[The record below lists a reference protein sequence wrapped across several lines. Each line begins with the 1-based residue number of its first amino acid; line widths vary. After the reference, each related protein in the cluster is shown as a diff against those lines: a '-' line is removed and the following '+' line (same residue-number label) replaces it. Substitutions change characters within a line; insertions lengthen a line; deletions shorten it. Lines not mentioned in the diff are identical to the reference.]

1 MKKYDENNCKFPHVV
16 FYYVKK
22 LQKNAARKDFPVVY
36 YIFFILYYLVM
47 PNEKGFFAF
56 LNKIKPKKKE
66 KKEQREQTVLEEIF
80 NAITHGLGVFAAV
93 AATVILIVVSIKNDR
108 PVSIVLANTIF
119 GSTMIFLYLMSTLY
133 HSLVFTK
140 AGFLFQIFDH
150 CAIFI
155 LIAGTYTPIAFQ
167 VGGSFGW
174 AMFGIIWG
182 LAVIGIV
189 FEAVFKSKV
198 KKLSM
203 ILYVVMGWF
212 VVMARNPVLDNV
224 YYGLVPW
231 IMAGGVAY
239 TGGIIFY
246 VLQEK
251 YFFHILWHIA
261 VIIGTVFHFFG
272 VLFYIA

>member
-1 MKKYDENNCKFPHVV
+1 
-16 FYYVKK
+16 
-22 LQKNAARKDFPVVY
+22 
-36 YIFFILYYLVM
+36 M

-140 AGFLFQIFDH
+140 AGFVFQIFDH

-272 VLFYIA
+272 ILFYIA

>member
-1 MKKYDENNCKFPHVV
+1 MP
-16 FYYVKK
+16 
-22 LQKNAARKDFPVVY
+22 KD
-36 YIFFILYYLVM
+36 
-47 PNEKGFFAF
+47 KGLFAF
-56 LNKIKPKKKE
+56 FNKIKSKKRE
-66 KKEQREQTVLEEIF
+66 KREQTVLEEIF

-93 AATVILIVVSIKNDR
+93 AATVILIVVSIKNGR
-108 PVSIVLANTIF
+108 PASIVLANTIF

-140 AGFLFQIFDH
+140 AGFVFQIFDH

-167 VGGSFGW
+167 IGGSFGW
-174 AMFGIIWG
+174 TMFGIIWG
-182 LAVIGIV
+182 LASIGIV
-189 FEAVFKSKV
+189 FEAVFKSKI

-203 ILYVVMGWF
+203 ILYVIMGWF
-212 VVMARNPVLDNV
+212 IVMVWNLVLDNV
-224 YYGLVPW
+224 YYGIVPW

-261 VIIGTVFHFFG
+261 VITGTVFHFFG
-272 VLFYIA
+272 ILFYIA